1 MCVLNY
7 ITPNFSFGSLESLG
21 RLVEPIVLKTLP
33 LLYNMF
39 IDCKILKIRYTVD
52 FCQYFVLTLC
62 LNYNVGYHY

>member
-1 MCVLNY
+1 MSVLNY

-39 IDCKILKIRYTVD
+39 IDCKILKIRHTVD
-52 FCQYFVLTLC
+52 FC
-62 LNYNVGYHY
+62 